1 MSIAGTEIQPL
12 IFLAVLGAGVVSAFL
27 YAACYVVRYLAGF
40 KKIIETI
47 TDLVFVLLS
56 GGVYFAA
63 VYYTGFGEMRIYTV
77 IGFLL
82 GFFALYF
89 LLRPFK
95 KQMPKLKEK
104 LAKFR
109 KLPIINKIFK

>member
-1 MSIAGTEIQPL
+1 MTIAGTEIQPI

-27 YAACYVVRYLAGF
+27 YAACYVIRYLAGF
-40 KKIIETI
+40 KRIIETSA
-47 TDLVFVLLS
+47 DLIFVLMSAGL
-56 GGVYFAA
+56 YFAA

-89 LLRPFK
+89 LLRPLK
-95 KQMPKLKEK
+95 KQMPKIKER
-104 LAKFR
+104 LAKLR
-109 KLPIINKIFK
+109 KLPVINKIFK